1 MIVISV
7 VDLSNK
13 NPSKTW
19 LAFVYL
25 LQGFGREEGFWLN
38 DIIHQ
43 ILFNYIKQCDDTMN
57 ISFLTK
63 TTAFDLP
70 SDFFSSIWIA

>member
-7 VDLSNK
+7 ADLSNK
-13 NPSKTW
+13 NLSKTW

-25 LQGFGREEGFWLN
+25 LQGFGREEAFWLS

-43 ILFNYIKQCDDTMN
+43 ILFNYIKQCDGTVN

-63 TTAFDLP
+63 TTAFDLQFR
-70 SDFFSSIWIA
+70 FF